1 MLKSIRNSSILAL
14 SLLFSVGCANQ
25 TTMKKVDSKVETS
38 ITSSISAKTS
48 SHKQLVVIPK
58 SDCDIRRW
66 YNYQVVAIPRIN
78 KRWIEKGQSL
88 EDRARR
94 AYTLRHNARI
104 NARYMMA
111 DQSEVAVLRQRDQA
125 KYGNPDGPT
134 FDYLINK
141 GIAQGKRAEEVYK
154 GMISSSSRTDTRFND
169 QCVK

>member
-1 MLKSIRNSSILAL
+1 MLKNIRNSSLLTLLIL
-14 SLLFSVGCANQ
+14 FNVGCASQ
-25 TTMKKVDSKVETS
+25 TMIDDGNDTS
-38 ITSSISAKTS
+38 VSQISSLS
-48 SHKQLVVIPK
+48 SVQATHKQLVVIPK

-88 EDRARR
+88 EERARR

-104 NARYMMA
+104 NARYMML

-141 GIAQGKRAEEVYK
+141 GIAKGKKVEEVYK

-169 QCVK
+169 QCI